1 MRVERMQR
9 WLVHW
14 YARGVN
20 RDRPML
26 AAQLR
31 LIRAA
36 HGNAA
41 AMLFAQL
48 VKFAGYPPGR

>member
-1 MRVERMQR
+1 MQVERMQR
-9 WLVHW
+9 WLAHW
-14 YARGVN
+14 YSRGVN